1 MAKRRNLKDTL
12 RKERATKTEQE
23 PVLAK
28 KVALP
33 KPAKDITKIAEQ
45 ADTIHQEELKPVQAK
60 TVSTP
65 TPTPPAPIKK
75 VEKAEIVEKKVI
87 KKVVKKEIPT
97 PEVVIKE
104 RVTVWLPKHL
114 LKTLKI
120 HLATEEKKITEYFT
134 ELVKKDLKI
143 K

>member
-33 KPAKDITKIAEQ
+33 KPAKDITKIAAQ
-45 ADTIHQEELKPVQAK
+45 ADTIHQEELRPTQVKA
-60 TVSTP
+60 

-75 VEKAEIVEKKVI
+75 VERIEVSEKKVI
-87 KKVVKKEIPT
+87 KKVVKKEIST
-97 PEVVIKE
+97 PDVVKE

-114 LKTLKI
+114 LKSLKI

-134 ELVKKDLKI
+134 ELVKKDLRI

>member
-33 KPAKDITKIAEQ
+33 KPAKDISKIAEQ
-45 ADTIHQEELKPVQAK
+45 ADTIHQEELKPFNAK
-60 TVSTP
+60 TISN
-65 TPTPPAPIKK
+65 PTPPASIKK
-75 VEKAEIVEKKVI
+75 VEKIEIVEKKKT
-87 KKVVKKEIPT
+87 KKVVKKEITT

>member
-12 RKERATKTEQE
+12 RKERATKAEQE

-45 ADTIHQEELKPVQAK
+45 ADTIHQEELKPTQVK
-60 TVSTP
+60 TTP
-65 TPTPPAPIKK
+65 TPTPPAPIEK
-75 VEKAEIVEKKVI
+75 VEKIEVAEKKAI

-97 PEVVIKE
+97 PEVVKE

-114 LKTLKI
+114 LKSLKI

-134 ELVKKDLKI
+134 ELVKKDLRI

>member
-12 RKERATKTEQE
+12 RKERATKIEQE

-33 KPAKDITKIAEQ
+33 KSAKDITKIAEQ
-45 ADTIHQEELKPVQAK
+45 ADTIHKEDITPIQTK
-60 TVSTP
+60 STP
-65 TPTPPAPIKK
+65 IPPSPVKK
-75 VEKAEIVEKKVI
+75 EVKKI
-87 KKVVKKEIPT
+87 VKKEIST
-97 PEVVIKE
+97 PNVVLKE
-104 RVTVWLPKHL
+104 RVTVWLPKPL

-134 ELVKKDLKI
+134 ALVKKDLKI

>member
-12 RKERATKTEQE
+12 RKERATKAEQE
-23 PVLAK
+23 PALAK

-33 KPAKDITKIAEQ
+33 KPAKDISKIAEQ
-45 ADTIHQEELKPVQAK
+45 ADTIHQEELKP
-60 TVSTP
+60 TP
-65 TPTPPAPIKK
+65 IKATPTPPAPIKK
-75 VEKAEIVEKKVI
+75 VERIEVTEKKVI
-87 KKVVKKEIPT
+87 KKVVKKEIPA
-97 PEVVIKE
+97 PEVVKE

-114 LKTLKI
+114 LKSLKI

-134 ELVKKDLKI
+134 ELVKKDLRI

>member
-60 TVSTP
+60 TIP
-65 TPTPPAPIKK
+65 TPTSPAPIKK
-75 VEKAEIVEKKVI
+75 VEKAEIVGKKVI
-87 KKVVKKEIPT
+87 KKVVKKEILT

>member
-12 RKERATKTEQE
+12 RKERETKAEQE

-33 KPAKDITKIAEQ
+33 KPTKDITKIAEQ
-45 ADTIHQEELKPVQAK
+45 ADTIHKKEA
-60 TVSTP
+60 
-65 TPTPPAPIKK
+65 APIKTKPSPTPAKK
-75 VEKAEIVEKKVI
+75 VETKVI
-87 KKVVKKEIPT
+87 KKEVAVPDVV
-97 PEVVIKE
+97 VKE
-104 RVTVWLPKHL
+104 RVTVWMPKSV

-120 HLATEEKKITEYFT
+120 HLAMEEKKITEYFT
-134 ELVKKDLKI
+134 ALVKKDLKI